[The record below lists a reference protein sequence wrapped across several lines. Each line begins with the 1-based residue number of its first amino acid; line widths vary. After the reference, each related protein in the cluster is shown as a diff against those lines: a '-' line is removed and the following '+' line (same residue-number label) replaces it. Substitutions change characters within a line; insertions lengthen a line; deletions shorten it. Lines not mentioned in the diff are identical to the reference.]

1 MTGMLASV
9 QSLEETIMALSAQ
22 VDIIDL
28 KQPASGAL
36 GALDRDAIRRICDY
50 CNGRRP
56 VSATIGDL
64 PVRPDPVF
72 AAVKAMQE
80 TGVDYIKIGFFPGG
94 DPEGTAHKLSVL
106 TGRQPALIGVLF
118 ADTEP
123 DFALIDLLKSSGF
136 TGVML
141 DTMDKSKGSLTEV
154 MRPETIGQ
162 FVGLARSR
170 RLLCGLAGSLRL
182 ADIPELTALR
192 PDYLGFRGALCVGS
206 ARTARLDPESTVRIR
221 EAVAAAAG
229 RCAKARPV
237 DFEAEFGGIRNVS
250 GK

>member
-9 QSLEETIMALSAQ
+9 QNLEEAVLALSAQ

-28 KQPASGAL
+28 KQPATGAL
-36 GALDRDAIRRICDY
+36 GALAEDEVRRICGY
-50 CNGRRP
+50 CRGRRP

-64 PVRPDPVF
+64 PMRPEPVF
-72 AAVKAMQE
+72 AAVEAMRE

-94 DPEGTAHKLSVL
+94 DPAGTAHKLSVL
-106 TGRQPALIGVLF
+106 TGRHPALIGVLF
-118 ADTEP
+118 ADAEP
-123 DFALIDLLKSSGF
+123 DFALIDLLKSVGF

-154 MRPETIGQ
+154 MRPETIGR
-162 FVGLARSR
+162 FVRLAESR

-192 PDYLGFRGALCVGS
+192 PDYLGFRGALCVDS
-206 ARTARLDPESTVRIR
+206 ERTARLDPESTVRIR

-237 DFEAEFGGIRNVS
+237 DFEAEFGR
-250 GK
+250 